1 MIMTEPNVLVLDAP
15 SNLGLNPPEEGSTP
29 GCYKLPWALHDR
41 NLMDL
46 INAGDAGSLVP
57 PRYLAHWEPGEGDR
71 NAESIANYSVE
82 LADRL
87 IETIQTEQQVLV
99 LGGDCSILIGNML
112 ALKRRG
118 RFGLV
123 FLDGH
128 SDFRHPGNAKAIGAA
143 AGEDLAIVTGRG
155 DARLVDLE
163 DLGPYVRDEDV
174 AVVGVRENDEHLD
187 ELIEAGIDITTS
199 TQMNA
204 LNSSQLAD
212 RVLQTVSQNT
222 TGFWIHLDVDVVD
235 ASEMPAVDCPEE
247 DGPSFSDVAE
257 LLSRLLSSPECVGL
271 EITIYDPDL
280 DPTGD
285 CADRIV
291 ECLQNA
297 FC

>member
-1 MIMTEPNVLVLDAP
+1 M
-15 SNLGLNPPEEGSTP
+15 
-29 GCYKLPWALHDR
+29 
-41 NLMDL
+41 
-46 INAGDAGSLVP
+46 
-57 PRYLAHWEPGEGDR
+57 
-71 NAESIANYSVE
+71 
-82 LADRL
+82 
-87 IETIQTEQQVLV
+87 
-99 LGGDCSILIGNML
+99 
-112 ALKRRG
+112 
-118 RFGLV
+118 
-123 FLDGH
+123 
-128 SDFRHPGNAKAIGAA
+128 
-143 AGEDLAIVTGRG
+143 
-155 DARLVDLE
+155 
-163 DLGPYVRDEDV
+163 RDEDV